1 MNFTLPDSVTVSGT
15 DYPIRTDFRV
25 ILEIFVMLDDPD
37 LNDADKTEALIRMFY
52 IEDPRKDFRKRIEE
66 EPNEVG
72 LLRKRKTGG
81 MTELSEHV
89 TEANGYEAQ
98 SDVEAALRAFT
109 DFVDPRRAASPLGR
123 HGSQG
128 KKSSAR
134 LIDWQQDFDL
144 MVAPINHILG
154 FECRAAEYLHWRTFF
169 SAYLEI
175 PPERVFARVLRIREK
190 LRTGKKLEKYE
201 RTWYNKNR
209 DLVHLRPKFSKAE
222 EELIEAW
229 T

>member
-1 MNFTLPDSVTVSGT
+1 MFVLPDSVTVSGT
-15 DYPIRTDFRV
+15 DYPIRTDFRT

-37 LNDADKTEALIRMFY
+37 LSDADKTEALLRMFY
-52 IEDPRKDFRKRIEE
+52 VGRPPDPE
-66 EPNEVG
+66 NA
-72 LLRKRKTGG
+72 LL
-81 MTELSEHV
+81 
-89 TEANGYEAQ
+89 
-98 SDVEAALRAFT
+98 AFT
-109 DFVDPRRAASPLGR
+109 DFVDPRQTART
-123 HGSQG
+123 
-128 KKSSAR
+128 SATHNTR

-154 FECRAAEYLHWRTFF
+154 FECRAAEYLHWRTFL

-175 PPERVFARVLRIREK
+175 PPESVFARVLRIREK

>member
-1 MNFTLPDSVTVSGT
+1 MTFDLPKSVEVGENT
-15 DYPIRTDFRV
+15 YQIRTDFRT

-37 LNDADKTEALIRMFY
+37 LSDADKTEALLRMFY
-52 IEDPRKDFRKRIEE
+52 VERPPDPE
-66 EPNEVG
+66 NA
-72 LLRKRKTGG
+72 LL
-81 MTELSEHV
+81 
-89 TEANGYEAQ
+89 
-98 SDVEAALRAFT
+98 AFT
-109 DFVDPRRAASPLGR
+109 DFVDPRQTART
-123 HGSQG
+123 
-128 KKSSAR
+128 SATHNTR
-134 LIDWQQDFDL
+134 LIDWSQDFDL

-154 FECRAAEYLHWRTFF
+154 FECRAADYLHWRTFL

-175 PPERVFARVLRIREK
+175 PPESVFVRVLRIREK

-209 DLVHLRPKFSKAE
+209 DLVHLKTKFSKAE

>member
-1 MNFTLPDSVTVSGT
+1 MNFSLPDSVTVSDT

-37 LNDADKTEALIRMFY
+37 LTDADKTEALLRMFY
-52 IEDPRKDFRKRIEE
+52 SERPSDPD
-66 EPNEVG
+66 
-72 LLRKRKTGG
+72 T
-81 MTELSEHV
+81 
-89 TEANGYEAQ
+89 
-98 SDVEAALRAFT
+98 ALQAFT
-109 DFVDPRRAASPLGR
+109 DFVDPR

-128 KKSSAR
+128 KKPSGR

-154 FECRAAEYLHWRTFF
+154 FECRAVDYLHWRTFL

-175 PPERVFARVLRIREK
+175 PPESVFARVLRIREK
-190 LRTGKKLEKYE
+190 LRTGKKLEKNE
-201 RTWYNKNR
+201 RSWYNKNR
-209 DLVHLRPKFSKAE
+209 ELVHLKPKFSKDE
-222 EELIEAW
+222 EKIISSW

>member
-66 EPNEVG
+66 EPNKVG
-72 LLRKRKTGG
+72 VLRKRKTGG
-81 MTELSEHV
+81 MTELSEQV

-109 DFVDPRRAASPLGR
+109 EFVDPRQGN
-123 HGSQG
+123 QG
-128 KKSSAR
+128 KKPSGR
-134 LIDWQQDFDL
+134 LIDWSQDFDL

-154 FECRAAEYLHWRTFF
+154 FECRSVDFLHWHTFLA
-169 SAYLEI
+169 AYLEI
-175 PPERVFARVLRIREK
+175 PPESVFARVLRIREK

-209 DLVHLRPKFSKAE
+209 DLVNLRPKFSKAE
-222 EELIEAW
+222 EAILSEWAY
-229 T
+229 

>member
-1 MNFTLPDSVTVSGT
+1 
-15 DYPIRTDFRV
+15 
-25 ILEIFVMLDDPD
+25 
-37 LNDADKTEALIRMFY
+37 
-52 IEDPRKDFRKRIEE
+52 
-66 EPNEVG
+66 
-72 LLRKRKTGG
+72 

-154 FECRAAEYLHWRTFF
+154 FECRAAEYLHWRTFL

-175 PPERVFARVLRIREK
+175 PPESVFARVLRIREK